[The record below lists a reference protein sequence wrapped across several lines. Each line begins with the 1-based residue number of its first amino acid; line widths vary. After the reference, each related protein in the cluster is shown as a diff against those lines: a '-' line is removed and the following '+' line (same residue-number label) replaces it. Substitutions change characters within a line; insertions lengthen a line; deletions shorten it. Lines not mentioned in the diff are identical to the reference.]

1 MKDKRVVYCWNC
13 REGGDGIYMQVT
25 DVRDGYPTEVTW
37 CLECYAYAM
46 RDELEKIL
54 ETRLGK

>member
-1 MKDKRVVYCWNC
+1 
-13 REGGDGIYMQVT
+13 MQVT